1 MENIYKVNLQLFA
14 DDEELEDEIPLEPVD
29 GEVEDELEEEEV
41 IEEEQPDEEELDSK
55 TRAIIKHK
63 KEAAA
68 YKRKAEELEAKLE
81 QQELAKEQQAR
92 VIELTKQGKDATEAT
107 RIATDEADVK
117 LLKIQLAKMELEK
130 LETKYPGIKSY
141 AKNLL
146 EDKGKLPEFT
156 FEQLYLAKYSK
167 NSQYDNKTKLEQE
180 LLYRNREARSKSLE
194 PSNTK
199 TPTQV
204 KLTPD
209 EERTFR
215 YLKGTMPDLTRKR
228 FKELQGSD
236 SLE

>member
-1 MENIYKVNLQLFA
+1 MYKLNLQMFA
-14 DDEELEDEIPLEPVD
+14 EEDELEDEVPFED
-29 GEVEDELEEEEV
+29 NTEEVEDDLEEEV
-41 IEEEQPDEEELDSK
+41 VEEEQPDEDELDPK

-68 YKRKAEELEAKLE
+68 YKRKAEELEARLE
-81 QQELAKEQQAR
+81 QKELEKEQQSR

-107 RIATDEADVK
+107 KIAADEAEVK

-141 AKNLL
+141 AKSLL
-146 EDKGKLPEFT
+146 EDKAKLPEFT

-167 NSQYDNKTKLEQE
+167 ASQYDNKTKFEQE
-180 LLYRNREARSKSLE
+180 LLYKTREARSKSLE

-199 TPTQV
+199 TPNQI

-215 YLKGTMPDLTRKR
+215 YLKATMPDLTRKR
-228 FKELQGSD
+228 FKELQDSD